1 MGASVFAELG
11 RRRVFRALVGY
22 GVAAFAVL
30 QVIEPIMHGLHWPDA
45 VLSYVVVAL
54 ALGFPIVV
62 TLAWIFD
69 VRGGR
74 VERTLPAPSASPLK
88 GARLALLLVGI
99 GLLAATPGVV
109 WYFVVRGIGKPAAS
123 QPAPSI
129 AVLPFVNLSSDKEN
143 EYFSDGMTEEIINA
157 LANVEGLRVVART
170 SAFSFKGKNLN
181 VRKIGEELNVAT
193 VLEGSVRRQGNQI
206 RIAAQLI
213 GVADGYHL
221 WSNTYD
227 RELSNVFSI
236 EDELARS
243 IVQALRP
250 KLVQTSLVQRST
262 ASMEAHDL
270 YLKGRYFLNQRSKE
284 GLRRACALFEQ
295 AIAIDA
301 GYALAHSGLAD
312 CYSLSIDYAGE
323 RAARMMP
330 KAKLHSLK
338 ALELDD
344 GLAEAHA
351 SAAHVSEME
360 FDWNNSERELRR
372 AIELRPGYA
381 TAHHWY
387 ALNLAVTRRLGE
399 AREEMERARQLDPT
413 SVIINAA
420 EAMIFYH
427 SRDYGRAVEQ
437 AMKALELDPGFD
449 LPRVAL
455 VHSYSDMGRF
465 AEALAVIDQAPRQT
479 AQLRGLRAEVLAL
492 SGDREGSQRLL
503 DEVEQHFG
511 TDPLPRGTLART
523 HLALGERDAALLWLE
538 RGVEERDQSVVRT
551 LGLEAQWDPLKSDP
565 RFQRLIARA
574 RLR

>member
-1 MGASVFAELG
+1 M
-11 RRRVFRALVGY
+11 
-22 GVAAFAVL
+22 
-30 QVIEPIMHGLHWPDA
+30 
-45 VLSYVVVAL
+45 
-54 ALGFPIVV
+54 
-62 TLAWIFD
+62 
-69 VRGGR
+69 
-74 VERTLPAPSASPLK
+74 
-88 GARLALLLVGI
+88 
-99 GLLAATPGVV
+99 
-109 WYFVVRGIGKPAAS
+109 
-123 QPAPSI
+123 
-129 AVLPFVNLSSDKEN
+129 
-143 EYFSDGMTEEIINA
+143 
-157 LANVEGLRVVART
+157 
-170 SAFSFKGKNLN
+170 
-181 VRKIGEELNVAT
+181 
-193 VLEGSVRRQGNQI
+193 
-206 RIAAQLI
+206 
-213 GVADGYHL
+213 
-221 WSNTYD
+221 
-227 RELSNVFSI
+227 
-236 EDELARS
+236 
-243 IVQALRP
+243 
-250 KLVQTSLVQRST
+250 
-262 ASMEAHDL
+262 
-270 YLKGRYFLNQRSKE
+270 
-284 GLRRACALFEQ
+284 RRACALFEQ

-323 RAARMMP
+323 RAAGMMP
-330 KAKLHSLK
+330 KAKLHALK

-351 SAAHVSEME
+351 SVSHVSEME

-399 AREEMERARQLDPT
+399 AREEVERARQLDPT

-420 EAMIFYH
+420 EAMILYQ
-427 SRDYGRAVEQ
+427 SRDYGRALEQ

-565 RFQRLIARA
+565 RFQRLIART

>member
-193 VLEGSVRRQGNQI
+193 VLEGSVRRQGTQI

-243 IVQALRP
+243 IVQALKP

-323 RAARMMP
+323 RAAGMVP
-330 KAKLHSLK
+330 KAKLH
-338 ALELDD
+338 AL
-344 GLAEAHA
+344 
-351 SAAHVSEME
+351 
-360 FDWNNSERELRR
+360 
-372 AIELRPGYA
+372 
-381 TAHHWY
+381 
-387 ALNLAVTRRLGE
+387 
-399 AREEMERARQLDPT
+399 
-413 SVIINAA
+413 
-420 EAMIFYH
+420 
-427 SRDYGRAVEQ
+427 
-437 AMKALELDPGFD
+437 KALELDPGFD

-479 AQLRGLRAEVLAL
+479 AQLRGLRAELLAL

-551 LGLEAQWDPLKSDP
+551 LGLETQWDPLKSDP
-565 RFQRLIARA
+565 RFQRLIART

>member
-181 VRKIGEELNVAT
+181 VRQIGEGLNVAT
-193 VLEGSVRRQGNQI
+193 VLEGSVHRQGNQL
-206 RIAAQLI
+206 RIVAQLV
-213 GVADGYHL
+213 GAADGYHL
-221 WSNTYD
+221 WSKSYD
-227 RELSNVFSI
+227 RELKSVFAL
-236 EDELARS
+236 EDEIARS
-243 IVQALRP
+243 IAQALRH
-250 KLVQTSLVQRST
+250 KLLRGGVKPSTTSQ
-262 ASMEAHDL
+262 EAHDL
-270 YLKGRYFLNQRSKE
+270 YLKGRYFWEKRNSE
-284 GLRRACALFEQ
+284 ALHQAVSYYQQ
-295 AIAIDA
+295 AIDKDPA
-301 GYALAHSGLAD
+301 YALAYVGLAD
-312 CYSLSIDYAGE
+312 VTVARVDYEGASPAE
-323 RAARMMP
+323 VLPVAKRAALR
-330 KAKLHSLK
+330 
-338 ALELDD
+338 ALEIDP

-351 SAAHVSEME
+351 SLGLISLYD
-360 FDWNNSERELRR
+360 FDWQTALKEFRA
-372 AIELRPGYA
+372 AIELKPDYA
-381 TAHHWY
+381 TAHKFY
-387 ALNLAVTRRLGE
+387 GQAL
-399 AREEMERARQLDPT
+399 
-413 SVIINAA
+413 
-420 EAMIFYH
+420 
-427 SRDYGRAVEQ
+427 
-437 AMKALELDPGFD
+437 
-449 LPRVAL
+449 
-455 VHSYSDMGRF
+455 
-465 AEALAVIDQAPRQT
+465 
-479 AQLRGLRAEVLAL
+479 
-492 SGDREGSQRLL
+492 
-503 DEVEQHFG
+503 
-511 TDPLPRGTLART
+511 
-523 HLALGERDAALLWLE
+523 
-538 RGVEERDQSVVRT
+538 
-551 LGLEAQWDPLKSDP
+551 
-565 RFQRLIARA
+565 
-574 RLR
+574 